1 MCWRGRRKG
10 PVIIIIVIIV
20 NARVETCFVSQTRE
34 VGPMDRSTDEGDWR
48 VGKDR
53 REGGRRTGGMEG
65 REEGERGGK
74 VASP

>member
-34 VGPMDRSTDEGDWR
+34 VGPIDRSTDEGDWT
-48 VGKDR
+48 VGR
-53 REGGRRTGGMEG
+53 IGGKEEEG
-65 REEGERGGK
+65 RGEWKEGRKGKEGER
-74 VASP
+74 